1 MRICVA
7 GLWHLG
13 SVTAACLAARGHD
26 VIGYDAD
33 AATVSALSE
42 GTPPIFE
49 PGLGDLVADGIAA
62 GRLSFTADAAAALHG
77 ADVLWVAYDT
87 PVDDDDHADVDAVLG
102 HVRTLFPAVPDTL
115 VVVVSSQV
123 VAGTTRRL
131 AEELRAARP
140 EVAVSWAY
148 SPENLRL
155 GKAIDA
161 FQHAE
166 RIVVGV
172 DDAAARAALEPL
184 VDSLAGHVE
193 WMSVPSAELTKH
205 ALNAFLATS
214 VTFINE
220 VARIAELVGADA
232 GEVERGLKSEP
243 RIGPKAYLRPGAAI
257 AGGTLARD
265 VVFLEGLGGR
275 GRRRD
280 AAPGLDHP
288 EQPFPL
294 ALGGAVAGARCSAS
308 STGARVAVWGLAY
321 TVGTDTLRRSASLEL
336 CRALAARGARRAR
349 VRSRVSR
356 PACHRRRQR
365 PSSRDRPW
373 MRSHGAQALV
383 VMTPW
388 PEFLEVGP
396 DALVAAMSDA
406 IVLDPA
412 GDVSATLGRD
422 PRIRYLKVGV
432 WR

>member
-33 AATVSALSE
+33 VATVSALSE

-49 PGLGDLVADGIAA
+49 PGLADLVAEGIAA
-62 GRLSFTADAAAALHG
+62 GRLSFTADAADALQG

-102 HVRTLFPAVPDTL
+102 HVRALFAAVPDTL
-115 VVVVSSQV
+115 VVIVSSQV

-131 AEELRAARP
+131 ADELRAARP

-161 FQHAE
+161 FQRAE

-184 VDSLAGHVE
+184 VAPLAGRVE

-265 VVFLEGLGGR
+265 VVFLEGLG
-275 GRRRD
+275 
-280 AAPGLDHP
+280 A
-288 EQPFPL
+288 E
-294 ALGGAVAGARCSAS
+294 GAVETPLLGSIIPSNRSHSHWAERSLARVLGELR
-308 STGARVAVWGLAY
+308 GARVAVWGLAY

-336 CRALAARGARRAR
+336 CRALAARGRSCARSIRR
-349 VRSRVSR
+349 CPSCPTPT
-356 PACHRRRQR
+356 PAR

-373 MRSHGAQALV
+373 TRSTA
-383 VMTPW
+383 P
-388 PEFLEVGP
+388 
-396 DALVAAMSDA
+396 
-406 IVLDPA
+406 
-412 GDVSATLGRD
+412 GRSS
-422 PRIRYLKVGV
+422 
-432 WR
+432 